1 MRSRQLF
8 LRVESAVLIVWI
20 CGCSHSRKVEDIEG
34 SPRSAT
40 ADSRGNPE
48 IISNPEHPL
57 VVDAPEKLLRPGG
70 GHRIQEALMKNG
82 ILTQPD
88 REELGTATIQALLR
102 FQGEKNLA
110 ATGFPDAETL
120 RALDLDPDEIYR
132 SPLQRSEIEKLTRKQ
147 VSEARK
153 ASAKEDKVEPPREN

>member
-1 MRSRQLF
+1 
-8 LRVESAVLIVWI
+8 
-20 CGCSHSRKVEDIEG
+20 
-34 SPRSAT
+34 
-40 ADSRGNPE
+40 
-48 IISNPEHPL
+48 
-57 VVDAPEKLLRPGG
+57 
-70 GHRIQEALMKNG
+70 MKNG

-102 FQGEKNLA
+102 FQGENDLA

-147 VSEARK
+147 VSEVRK